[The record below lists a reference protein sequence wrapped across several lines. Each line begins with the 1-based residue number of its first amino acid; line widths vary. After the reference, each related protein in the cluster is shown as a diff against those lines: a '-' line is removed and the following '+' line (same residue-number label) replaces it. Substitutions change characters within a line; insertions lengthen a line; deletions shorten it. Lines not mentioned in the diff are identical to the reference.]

1 MLAYLHKST
10 PVYSITTQLWE
21 NMYIVSC
28 PADPPNANFMQLGIV
43 PVGLAVEVILC
54 DYLSKIQLESAID
67 FYRGRLYTVTILSF
81 HMHLVTF
88 CDLCSSGRPIIQES
102 RRLGLFVEF
111 VMPDTKM
118 KWSIYQ
124 VFPPLCILLQIES
137 LFSLF

>member
-10 PVYSITTQLWE
+10 PVYTTQLWE
-21 NMYIVSC
+21 NMYIVSY

-54 DYLSKIQLESAID
+54 DYLSKIQLESAIV

-81 HMHLVTF
+81 NMHLVSF

>member
-1 MLAYLHKST
+1 MLAYLHKT
-10 PVYSITTQLWE
+10 IITQLSE
-21 NMYIVSC
+21 YMYIVSY

-67 FYRGRLYTVTILSF
+67 FYRGRLYTITILSF

>member
-10 PVYSITTQLWE
+10 PVITTQLWE
-21 NMYIVSC
+21 NMYIVSY

-81 HMHLVTF
+81 NMHLVSF

>member
-1 MLAYLHKST
+1 MMAYLHKT
-10 PVYSITTQLWE
+10 IITQLSE
-21 NMYIVSC
+21 NMYIVSY

-67 FYRGRLYTVTILSF
+67 FYRGRLYTVIILSF

-102 RRLGLFVEF
+102 RKLGLFLEF
-111 VMPDTKM
+111 VMPGTKM

-124 VFPPLCILLQIES
+124 VFPPLCILLQIQS